1 MLLVVTLVAGRPEGV
16 AVALL
21 LLGAAYATTLVVDD
35 LPLDGRSAIVGAA
48 LLAIGELAHL
58 SLGARSAVT
67 QEAGAAAHRV
77 AWIAV
82 LALGAMAL
90 CGVVL
95 AVADLLR
102 TGGIAIEVV
111 GVAAALAAVGLLVLA
126 ARQNHA
132 G

>member
-1 MLLVVTLVAGRPEGV
+1 MLLVVTLDAGRPEGV

-95 AVADLLR
+95 AVADLLQ

>member
-95 AVADLLR
+95 AVADLLQ